1 MNKNISL
8 RTWVE
13 VDKKALKNN
22 YDAFRGLISKKCRL
36 MAVVKSNAYGHGFA
50 GYPLLMQKFG
60 VDFFGVDSITE
71 ALTLRKNGI
80 KKPILVLGYT
90 MAENFDEARKNGIS
104 ITISSFEQLEKISRL
119 FASGDIARNDKKGK
133 GNELNIHI
141 KIDTGMHR
149 QGFQLDEVKKVALFI
164 KKNLPQIKFEGI
176 YTHFAAAKNPS
187 FPADTNKQIEQFEKA
202 VETIK
207 SFGSKPIKHAA
218 ATSGTIVFPK
228 AHFDMVRIGIGMMGL
243 WPSYETKA
251 CYEEKIKLKT
261 ALCWKTIVS
270 EIKYIKKG
278 ESIGYDFT
286 ENLDRDSKVAILPI
300 GYWHGYKRDLSS
312 IGHVLIKGKRAKILG
327 RISMDMIVIDV
338 TDVKNIKICDEVV
351 LLGKDGKEEVTAYEL
366 ALLADTSWYEII
378 TQINPLIKRI
388 HS

>member
-22 YDAFRGLISKKCRL
+22 YNAFRGLISKNCQL
-36 MAVVKSNAYGHGFA
+36 MAVVKSNAYGHGFVD
-50 GYPLLMQKFG
+50 YSLLMQKLG

-90 MAENFDEARKNGIS
+90 MAENFNEASKNNIS
-104 ITISSFEQLEKISRL
+104 LTISNFESLKAI
-119 FASGDIARNDKKGK
+119 KKYSK
-133 GNELNIHI
+133 LLNIHL

-149 QGFQLDEVKKVALFI
+149 QGFMINEVEKAVKYI
-164 KKNLPQIKFEGI
+164 KDQQPSINVEGI

-187 FPADTNKQIEQFEKA
+187 FPADTNKQVEQFEKA
-202 VETIK
+202 VEIVE
-207 SFGSKPIKHAA
+207 SFGFKPIKHAA

-228 AHFDMVRIGIGMMGL
+228 SHFDMVRIGIGMMGL
-243 WPSYETKA
+243 WPSLETKA
-251 CYEEKIKLKT
+251 CYEEKTKLET
-261 ALCWKTIVS
+261 ALCWKTIIS
-270 EIKYIKKG
+270 EIKEVKKN

-286 ENLDRDSKVAILPI
+286 ENLDRDSIVAILPI
-300 GYWHGYKRDLSS
+300 GYWHGYRRDLSS
-312 IGHVLIKGKRAKILG
+312 IGHVLVKGKRAKILG
-327 RISMDMIVIDV
+327 RISMDMIIIDIS
-338 TDVKNIKICDEVV
+338 NIKNVKTCDEVI
-351 LLGKDGKEEVTAYEL
+351 LIGRDGREKVTAYEL
-366 ALLADTSWYEII
+366 ATLADTSWYEII

-388 HS
+388 YVN

>member
-1 MNKNISL
+1 
-8 RTWVE
+8 
-13 VDKKALKNN
+13 
-22 YDAFRGLISKKCRL
+22 